1 MAIDK
6 PLPWTV
12 KMTTYTNPY
21 TGQTISPSQVG
32 YESLTI
38 STNTALSWPI
48 NGTPTS
54 NVVANIIEVT
64 ATVASLQLQLPPAT
78 QVSVGQAVIIRNVGT
93 GGNFA
98 FTVTDTSGNTIVNI
112 ALSASGSVSNTYYV
126 YLTNNTTANGVWTN
140 VAMGIG
146 TSSASAGS
154 LAGAGLT
161 AIANTLNESTSVVPF
176 SANYTFITADRATLF
191 PWVGGSGTATLPNPL
206 LVGAGWLVLVKNNG
220 TGILTVT
227 ATGAGS
233 AYTTVIDPLVPGSLT
248 PGGSSSVQV
257 QIANSSIFV
266 TDGTYWYTYSLAQTN
281 VFNYTQLVVN
291 VNSPSLT
298 SPYQMSAAFAKNVIQ
313 EFTGVL
319 SANLL
324 VLLPPTVQL
333 YSLRNLTT
341 GGYSLTFGISNSA
354 GTAAIGTTIVVP
366 TNQAIIAIGDG
377 TNLYNANS
385 ATTSFISA
393 LQLGNGTAANPS
405 LYWVNDTATGLYS
418 PAAGSIGISIGGAN
432 VGIIASTG
440 FQLTVGIV
448 GGAF

>member
-1 MAIDK
+1 
-6 PLPWTV
+6 
-12 KMTTYTNPY
+12 MTTYTSPY
-21 TGQTISPSQVG
+21 TGQTINPSQVG

-48 NGTPTS
+48 NGTPSS

-64 ATVASLQLQLPPAT
+64 ATVAGLQLQLPAAT

-93 GGNFA
+93 VGNFA
-98 FTVTDTSGNTIVNI
+98 FTVTDTSGNTIVSI
-112 ALSASGSVSNTYYV
+112 ALSASGSVSNTYYI
-126 YLTNNTTANGVWTN
+126 YLTNNTTTNGVWTN

-146 TSSASAGS
+146 TSSAAAGS

-161 AIANTLNESTSVVPF
+161 AIANTLNENTTVTPF
-176 SANYTFITADRATLF
+176 SSNYTFVNADRATLF
-191 PWVGGSGTATLPNPL
+191 PWIGGAGTATLPDPI
-206 LVGAGWLVLVKNNG
+206 LVGAGWFSSVKNNG

-227 ATGAGS
+227 AVGS
-233 AYTTVIDPLVPGSLT
+233 SYSTVIDPLAPGSGS
-248 PGGSSSVQV
+248 PGGSASVQV
-257 QIANSSIFV
+257 QIGNSSIFV
-266 TDGTYWYTYSLAQTN
+266 TDGTSWYTYALAQTN

-291 VNSPSLT
+291 VNLPTLT

-324 VLLPPTVQL
+324 VLLPPTVQI
-333 YSLRNLTT
+333 YSFRNLTT
-341 GGYSLTFGISNSA
+341 GGYTLTFGISNTA

-366 TNQAIIAIGDG
+366 TTQAIIAIGDG

-385 ATTSFISA
+385 ATTSFIAS

-405 LYWVNDTATGLYS
+405 LYWVNDTTTGLYS
-418 PAAGSIGISIGGAN
+418 PASGSIGIAIGGASA
-432 VGIIASTG
+432 GILAASG
-440 FQLTVGIV
+440 LQLTVGII

>member
-1 MAIDK
+1 
-6 PLPWTV
+6 
-12 KMTTYTNPY
+12 MTTYTSPY
-21 TGQTISPSQVG
+21 TGATINPSQVG

-48 NGTPTS
+48 NGTAS
-54 NVVANIIEVT
+54 GNVVANIIEVT

-98 FTVTDTSGNTIVNI
+98 FTVTDTSGNTIVSI

-146 TSSASAGS
+146 TSSAAAGS

-161 AIANTLNESTSVVPF
+161 AIANTLNENTTVTPF
-176 SANYTFITADRATLF
+176 SANYTFLNADRATLF
-191 PWVGGSGTATLPNPL
+191 PWVGGAGTATLPNPI
-206 LVGAGWLVLVKNNG
+206 LVGAGWFTSVKNNG

-227 ATGAGS
+227 AVGAGS
-233 AYTTVIDPLVPGSLT
+233 AYSTVIDPLAPGSGS
-248 PGGSSSVQV
+248 PGGSASVQV
-257 QIANSSIFV
+257 QIGNSSIFV
-266 TDGTYWYTYSLAQTN
+266 TDGTYWYTYALAQTN

-291 VNSPSLT
+291 VNAPALT
-298 SPYQMSAAFAKNVIQ
+298 SPYQMSSVFAKNVIQ

-324 VLLPPTVQL
+324 VLLPPTVQI
-333 YSLRNLTT
+333 YSFRNLTT
-341 GGYSLTFGISNSA
+341 GGYTLTFGISNTA

-366 TNQAIIAIGDG
+366 TTQAIIAIGDG

-385 ATTSFISA
+385 ATTSFIAS

-405 LYWVNDTATGLYS
+405 LYWVNDANTGLYS
-418 PAAGSIGISIGGAN
+418 PASGSIGMSIGGAN
-432 VGIIASTG
+432 VGILASTG
-440 FQLTVGIV
+440 LQLTVGII

>member
-1 MAIDK
+1 
-6 PLPWTV
+6 
-12 KMTTYTNPY
+12 MTTYTSPY
-21 TGQTISPSQVG
+21 TGQTINPSQVG

-48 NGTPTS
+48 NGTPSS

-64 ATVASLQLQLPPAT
+64 ATVAGLQLQLPAAT

-93 GGNFA
+93 VGNFA
-98 FTVTDTSGNTIVNI
+98 FTVTDTSGNTIVSI
-112 ALSASGSVSNTYYV
+112 ALSASGSVSNTYYI
-126 YLTNNTTANGVWTN
+126 YLTNNTTTNGVWTN

-146 TSSASAGS
+146 TSSAAAGS

-161 AIANTLNESTSVVPF
+161 AIANTLNENTTVTPF
-176 SANYTFITADRATLF
+176 SANYTFVNADRATLF
-191 PWVGGSGTATLPNPL
+191 PWIGGAGTATLPDPI
-206 LVGAGWLVLVKNNG
+206 LVGAGWFSSVKNNG

-227 ATGAGS
+227 AVGS
-233 AYTTVIDPLVPGSLT
+233 SYSTVIDPLAPGSGS
-248 PGGSSSVQV
+248 PGGSASVQV
-257 QIANSSIFV
+257 QIGNSSIFV
-266 TDGTYWYTYSLAQTN
+266 TDGTSWYTYALAQTN

-291 VNSPSLT
+291 VNLPTLT

-324 VLLPPTVQL
+324 VLLPPTVQI
-333 YSLRNLTT
+333 YSFINLTT
-341 GGYSLTFGISNSA
+341 GGYTLTFGISNTA

-366 TNQAIIAIGDG
+366 TTQAIIAIGDG

-385 ATTSFISA
+385 ATTSFIAS

-405 LYWVNDTATGLYS
+405 LYWVNDTTTGLYS
-418 PAAGSIGISIGGAN
+418 PASGSIGIAIGGASA
-432 VGIIASTG
+432 GILAASG
-440 FQLTVGIV
+440 LKLTVGII

>member
-1 MAIDK
+1 
-6 PLPWTV
+6 
-12 KMTTYTNPY
+12 MTTYTNPY
-21 TGQTISPSQVG
+21 TGQTINPSQVG

-48 NGTPTS
+48 NGTTS
-54 NVVANIIEVT
+54 SNIVANIIEVT
-64 ATVASLQLQLPPAT
+64 ATVAGLQLQLPPAT
-78 QVSVGQAVIIRNVGT
+78 QVSVGQAVIIRNVGA

-98 FTVTDTSGNTIVNI
+98 FTVTDTSGNTIVSI

-126 YLTNNTTANGVWTN
+126 YLTNNTTPNGVWTN

-146 TSSASAGS
+146 TSSAAAGS

-161 AIANTLNESTSVVPF
+161 AIANTLNENTTVTPF
-176 SANYTFITADRATLF
+176 SANYTFLTADRATLF
-191 PWVGGSGTATLPNPL
+191 PWIGGAGTATLPDPI
-206 LVGAGWLVLVKNNG
+206 LVGAGWFISVKNNG

-227 ATGAGS
+227 AVGS
-233 AYTTVIDPLVPGSLT
+233 SYSTVIDPLAPGSGS

-257 QIANSSIFV
+257 QIGNSSIFV
-266 TDGTYWYTYSLAQTN
+266 TDGTYWYTYALAQTN

-291 VNSPSLT
+291 VNLPTLT

>member
-1 MAIDK
+1 
-6 PLPWTV
+6 
-12 KMTTYTNPY
+12 MTTYTNPY
-21 TGQTISPSQVG
+21 TGATINPSQVG

-38 STNTALSWPI
+38 SANTALSWPI
-48 NGTPTS
+48 NGTTSS

-64 ATVASLQLQLPPAT
+64 ATVASLQLKLPPAT
-78 QVSVGQAVIIRNVGT
+78 QVSVGQAVIIRNVGN

-98 FTVTDTSGNTIVNI
+98 FTVTDTSGNTIVSI

-126 YLTNNTTANGVWTN
+126 YLTDNTSINGVWSS

-161 AIANTLNESTSVVPF
+161 AIANTLNESTSVIPF
-176 SANYTFITADRATLF
+176 SADYTFLNADRATLF

-206 LVGAGWLVLVKNNG
+206 LVGAGWSILVKNNG

-227 ATGAGS
+227 AIGAGS
-233 AYTTVIDPLVPGSLT
+233 AYSTVIDPRTPGSLT
-248 PGGSSSVQV
+248 PGGASSVQI
-257 QIANSSIFV
+257 QIENSSIFV
-266 TDGTYWYTYSLAQTN
+266 TDGTYWYTYALAQTN

-291 VNSPSLT
+291 VNAPALT

-341 GGYSLTFGISNSA
+341 GGYSLTFGISNIT

-385 ATTSFISA
+385 ATTSFISS

-405 LYWVNDTATGLYS
+405 LYWVNDATTGLYS
-418 PAAGSIGISIGGAN
+418 PASGNIGIAIGGAAA
-432 VGIIASTG
+432 GFISSTG
-440 FQLTVGIV
+440 LHLTVGIV

>member
-1 MAIDK
+1 
-6 PLPWTV
+6 
-12 KMTTYTNPY
+12 MTIYTNPY

-38 STNTALSWPI
+38 STNTVLSWPI
-48 NGTPTS
+48 NGTSSS

-98 FTVTDTSGNTIVNI
+98 FTVTDTSGNTIVSI

-146 TSSASAGS
+146 TSSAAAGS
-154 LAGAGLT
+154 LAGSGLT
-161 AIANTLNESTSVVPF
+161 AIANTLNENTTVTPF
-176 SANYTFITADRATLF
+176 SSDYTFLNSDRATLF
-191 PWVGGSGTATLPNPL
+191 PWVGGVGIATLPDPI
-206 LVGAGWLVLVKNNG
+206 LVGEGWFVLVKNNG

-227 ATGAGS
+227 ATGIGGS
-233 AYTTVIDPLVPGSLT
+233 YTNAIDPSSPGAPS
-248 PGGSSSVQV
+248 PGGSTSVQV
-257 QIANSSIFV
+257 QIANSSVFV
-266 TDGTYWYTYSLAQTN
+266 TDGTYWYTYALAQNN
-281 VFNYTQLVVN
+281 VFNYTQLVIN
-291 VNSPSLT
+291 VDVPPIV
-298 SPYQMSAAFAKNVIQ
+298 SPYQMSAAFAKSVIQ
-313 EFTGVL
+313 EYTGVL

-324 VLLPPTVQL
+324 VLLPPTVQI

-341 GGYSLTFGISNSA
+341 GGYTVTFGISNTD
-354 GTAAIGTTIVVP
+354 GTAAIGTTLVVP
-366 TNQAIIAIGDG
+366 PTEAIIAISDG

-385 ATTSFISA
+385 ATTSYIA
-393 LQLGNGTAANPS
+393 TLQLGNGSAAAPS
-405 LYWVNDTATGLYS
+405 LYWINDSTTGFYS
-418 PAAGSIGISIGGAN
+418 PAAGSIGITIGGISA
-432 VGIIASTG
+432 GFIASTG
-440 FQLTVGIV
+440 LQLTVGIA

>member
-1 MAIDK
+1 
-6 PLPWTV
+6 
-12 KMTTYTNPY
+12 MTIYTNPY

-38 STNTALSWPI
+38 STNTVLSWPI
-48 NGTPTS
+48 NGTTSS

-112 ALSASGSVSNTYYV
+112 ALSASGSVSNTYYI
-126 YLTNNTTANGVWTN
+126 YLTDNTTDNGTWSN

-146 TSSASAGS
+146 TSSAAAGS

-161 AIANTLNESTSVVPF
+161 AIANTLNENTTVTTFST
-176 SANYTFITADRATLF
+176 NYTFITADRATLF
-191 PWVGGSGTATLPNPL
+191 PWIGGAGTATLPNPI
-206 LVGAGWLVLVKNNG
+206 LVGAGWFISVKNNG

-227 ATGAGS
+227 AVGAAS
-233 AYTTVIDPLVPGSLT
+233 AYSTVIDPLAPGNAS
-248 PGGSSSVQV
+248 PGGTSSVQV

-266 TDGTYWYTYSLAQTN
+266 TDGTYWYTYALAQTN

-291 VNSPSLT
+291 VNVPALT
-298 SPYQMSAAFAKNVIQ
+298 SPYQMSATFAKNIIQ

-333 YSLRNLTT
+333 YSFRNLTT
-341 GGYSLTFGISNSA
+341 GGYTLTFGISNTA

-366 TNQAIIAIGDG
+366 TTQAIIAIGDG

-385 ATTSFISA
+385 ATTSFISS

-405 LYWVNDTATGLYS
+405 LYWVNDATTGLYS
-418 PAAGSIGISIGGAN
+418 PASGNIGIAIGGAS
-432 VGIIASTG
+432 VGTIASTG

>member
-1 MAIDK
+1 
-6 PLPWTV
+6 
-12 KMTTYTNPY
+12 MTTYTSPY
-21 TGQTISPSQVG
+21 TGATISPSQVG

-48 NGTPTS
+48 NGTAS
-54 NVVANIIEVT
+54 GNVVANIIEVT

-98 FTVTDTSGNTIVNI
+98 FTVTDTSGNTIVSI
-112 ALSASGSVSNTYYV
+112 ALSASGSVSNTYYR
-126 YLTNNTTANGVWTN
+126 YLTNNTTTNGVWTN

-146 TSSASAGS
+146 TSSAAAGS

-161 AIANTLNESTSVVPF
+161 AIANTLNENTTVIPF
-176 SANYTFITADRATLF
+176 SANYTFLTADRATLF
-191 PWVGGSGTATLPNPL
+191 PWVGGAGTATLPNPI
-206 LVGAGWLVLVKNNG
+206 LVGAGWFISVKNNG

-227 ATGAGS
+227 AVGAGS
-233 AYTTVIDPLVPGSLT
+233 AYSTVIDPLAPGSGS
-248 PGGSSSVQV
+248 PGGTSSVQV
-257 QIANSSIFV
+257 QIGNSSIFV
-266 TDGTYWYTYSLAQTN
+266 TDGTSWYTYALAQTN

-291 VNSPSLT
+291 VNLPTLT

-341 GGYSLTFGISNSA
+341 GGYSLTFGISNTA

-385 ATTSFISA
+385 ATTSFISS

-405 LYWVNDTATGLYS
+405 LYWVNDTTTGLYS
-418 PAAGSIGISIGGAN
+418 PASGSIGIAIGGAN
-432 VGIIASTG
+432 VGILASTG
-440 FQLTVGIV
+440 LQLTVGII

>member
-1 MAIDK
+1 
-6 PLPWTV
+6 
-12 KMTTYTNPY
+12 MTIYTNPY

-38 STNTALSWPI
+38 STNTVLSWPI
-48 NGTPTS
+48 NGTTSS

-112 ALSASGSVSNTYYV
+112 ALSASGSVSNTYYI
-126 YLTNNTTANGVWTN
+126 YLTDNTTDNGTWSN

-146 TSSASAGS
+146 TSSAAAGS

-161 AIANTLNESTSVVPF
+161 AIANTLNENTTVTPF
-176 SANYTFITADRATLF
+176 STNYTFITADRATLF
-191 PWVGGSGTATLPNPL
+191 PWIGGAGTATLPNPI
-206 LVGAGWLVLVKNNG
+206 LVGAGWFISVKNNG

-227 ATGAGS
+227 AVGAAS
-233 AYTTVIDPLVPGSLT
+233 AYSTVIDPLAPGNAS
-248 PGGSSSVQV
+248 PGGTSSVQV

-266 TDGTYWYTYSLAQTN
+266 TDGTYWYTYALAQTN

-291 VNSPSLT
+291 VNVPALT
-298 SPYQMSAAFAKNVIQ
+298 SPYQMSSTFAKNIIQ

-333 YSLRNLTT
+333 YSFRNLTT
-341 GGYSLTFGISNSA
+341 GGYTLTFGISNTA

-366 TNQAIIAIGDG
+366 TTQAIIAIGDG

-385 ATTSFISA
+385 ATTSFISS

-405 LYWVNDTATGLYS
+405 LYWVNDATTGLYS
-418 PAAGSIGISIGGAN
+418 PASGNIGIAIGGAS
-432 VGIIASTG
+432 VGTIASTG

>member
-1 MAIDK
+1 
-6 PLPWTV
+6 
-12 KMTTYTNPY
+12 MTTYTSPY
-21 TGQTISPSQVG
+21 TGATINPSQVG

-48 NGTPTS
+48 NGTTSS

-64 ATVASLQLQLPPAT
+64 ATVAGLLLELPPAT

-93 GGNFA
+93 GGNFD

-126 YLTNNTTANGVWTN
+126 YLTNNSTTNGVWASI
-140 VAMGIG
+140 AMGIG
-146 TSSASAGS
+146 TSSASAGA
-154 LAGAGLT
+154 LAGSGLI
-161 AIANTLNESTSVVPF
+161 AIANTLNENTSVTPF
-176 SANYTFITADRATLF
+176 SADYTFLTGDRAILF
-191 PWVGGSGTATLPNPL
+191 PWTGGSGIATLPNPI
-206 LVGAGWLVLVKNNG
+206 LVGAGWFVLIKNNG

-233 AYTTVIDPLVPGSLT
+233 AYTTVIDPVNPGGMD
-248 PGGSSSVQV
+248 PGGSASVQI

-313 EFTGVL
+313 EFTGSL

-333 YSLRNLTT
+333 YSLRNLTS
-341 GGYSLTFGISNSA
+341 GGYTLTFGISNTA

-366 TNQAIIAIGDG
+366 ATQAIIAISDG

-385 ATTSFISA
+385 ATTSFIES
-393 LQLGNGTAANPS
+393 LQLGNGTASNPS
-405 LYWVNDTATGLYS
+405 LYWENDATTGLYS
-418 PAAGSIGISIGGAN
+418 PASGSIGIAVSGSAAG
-432 VGIIASTG
+432 VIAATG
-440 FQLTVGIV
+440 MQLTVGIV
-448 GGAF
+448 GGEF

>member
-1 MAIDK
+1 
-6 PLPWTV
+6 
-12 KMTTYTNPY
+12 MTTYTSPY
-21 TGQTISPSQVG
+21 TGQTINPSQVG

-48 NGTPTS
+48 NGTPSS

-64 ATVASLQLQLPPAT
+64 ATVAGLQLQLPAAT

-93 GGNFA
+93 VGNFA
-98 FTVTDTSGNTIVNI
+98 FTVTDTSGNTIVSI
-112 ALSASGSVSNTYYV
+112 ALSASGSVSNTYYI
-126 YLTNNTTANGVWTN
+126 YLTNNTTTNGVWTN

-146 TSSASAGS
+146 TSSAAAGS

-161 AIANTLNESTSVVPF
+161 AIANTLNENTTVTPF
-176 SANYTFITADRATLF
+176 SANYTFVNADRATLF
-191 PWVGGSGTATLPNPL
+191 PWIGGAGTATLPDPI
-206 LVGAGWLVLVKNNG
+206 LVGAGWFSSVKNNG

-227 ATGAGS
+227 AVGS
-233 AYTTVIDPLVPGSLT
+233 SYSTVIDPLAPGSGS
-248 PGGSSSVQV
+248 PGGSASVQV
-257 QIANSSIFV
+257 QIGNSSIFV
-266 TDGTYWYTYSLAQTN
+266 TDGTSWYTYALAQTN

-291 VNSPSLT
+291 VNLPTLT

-324 VLLPPTVQL
+324 VLLPPTVQI
-333 YSLRNLTT
+333 YSFRNFTT
-341 GGYSLTFGISNSA
+341 GGYTLTFGISNTA

-366 TNQAIIAIGDG
+366 TTQAIIAIGDG

-385 ATTSFISA
+385 ATTSFIAS

-405 LYWVNDTATGLYS
+405 LYWVNDTTTGLYS
-418 PAAGSIGISIGGAN
+418 PASGSIGIAIGGASA
-432 VGIIASTG
+432 GILAASG
-440 FQLTVGIV
+440 LKLTVGII